1 MMTAQSVRVLV
12 FCILILLLVLQS
24 AYVPIRHSGVRA
36 LFVRSVLVAI
46 TSCLLY
52 IGTYPGFFGADGI
65 FLTRAFNGL
74 YFAVTALLPWMWLVY
89 MVRRVFIRP
98 RLNVW
103 LRVLITLPV
112 AFLAAA
118 SIVSIWAGGVFYV
131 DAANGYVRGPLY
143 LPYVTILG
151 IYLIVPMFGCLSRAC
166 CKRFYADRSMY
177 LSLSSFGFFTIVGMT
192 LEVFFPDLPSSAMG
206 MALTL
211 LTNHLSVQHSQV
223 SADPLTKLNN
233 RNQFNIYLDRLIANP
248 PADCN
253 AYLFVLDMD
262 KFKHIND
269 DFGHMKGDEALLIVS
284 NVLKKVCG
292 PKGHFISRFGGDEFV
307 VVAKYG
313 NDQECDALVKEIKDA
328 LTAESANFVCPLS
341 VSIGYDCVRE
351 SGDTI
356 PDLFDRAD
364 KKLYRIKK
372 SR

>member
-1 MMTAQSVRVLV
+1 MTAQSVRILI
-12 FCILILLLVLQS
+12 FCICILLLVLRS
-24 AYVPIRHSGVRA
+24 SYVPVRHSGVRA

-46 TSCLLY
+46 ASCVLY
-52 IGTYPGFFGADGI
+52 IGTYPGLFGDEWI
-65 FLTRAFNGL
+65 VVTRAFNGF
-74 YFAVTALLPWMWLVY
+74 YFALTALLPWMWLIY
-89 MVRRVFIRP
+89 MVRRVFVVP
-98 RLNVW
+98 RLSTW
-103 LRVLITLPV
+103 IRILITMPV
-112 AFLAAA
+112 AFFVVA
-118 SIVSIWAGGVFYV
+118 SILSIWNGGVFYV
-131 DAANGYVRGPLY
+131 DVVHGYERGPLY
-143 LPYVTILG
+143 LPYVSILG
-151 IYLIVPMFGCLSRAC
+151 IYLLVPMFGCLSRVFN
-166 CKRFYADRSMY
+166 KRYYADRSMY
-177 LSLSSFGFFTIVGMT
+177 FSLSSFGFFTVLGMV

-211 LTNHLSVQHSQV
+211 LTNHLAVQRSHI

-248 PADCN
+248 PIDGK

-269 DFGHMKGDEALLIVS
+269 DFGHMKGDEALLMVS
-284 NVLKKVCG
+284 SVLKSVCG

-313 NDQECDALVKEIKDA
+313 SDQECDVLVQEIKDA
-328 LTAESANFVCPLS
+328 LKDISAGFVCPLS
-341 VSIGYDCVRE
+341 VSIGYDSIKD

-356 PDLFDRAD
+356 PDLFNRAD